1 MIGTWKISLGEGHE
15 AGGRG
20 SKSERRWENFKGGK
34 IPTGG
39 WSRAKLLK
47 AISF

>member
-15 AGGRG
+15 GGGG
-20 SKSERRWENFKGGK
+20 SKSELRWENFKGRK

-39 WSRAKLLK
+39 WSGAKLLK